1 MPHKN
6 DLYDTQDAWLLRI
19 IFKRL
24 RHIETMN
31 FETYATLSYETGI
44 ADGQGNMI
52 GVLMISPLSA
62 CWLRLLV
69 CARMFTDTPEL
80 ISRTTMKPR

>member
-1 MPHKN
+1 
-6 DLYDTQDAWLLRI
+6 
-19 IFKRL
+19 
-24 RHIETMN
+24 
-31 FETYATLSYETGI
+31 
-44 ADGQGNMI
+44 MI

-80 ISRTTMKPR
+80 NSRTTMKPR